1 MIVTILSSI
10 KNKEKIDEVFEF
22 ANVVLGAEKI
32 FYPAPEDGKMNKHS
46 IFCLNKRFLGYIDKS
61 DLVIA
66 IPKNI
71 FEVVSSDA
79 SDLAPHIEFGE
90 SVTHEMA
97 YTKHTGKPL
106 LIWR

>member
-1 MIVTILSSI
+1 MIITILSSL
-10 KNKEKIDEVFEF
+10 KNQEKINEVFEF

-32 FYPAPEDGKMNKHS
+32 FYPAPEEGKMNKHS
-46 IFCLNKRFLGYIDKS
+46 LFCLDKRFLDYIDLS

-71 FEVVSSDA
+71 FEVLSSDA
-79 SDLAPHIEFGE
+79 SDLAPYIEFDE
-90 SVTHEMA
+90 SVTYEMA
-97 YTKHTGKPL
+97 YAKHTGKPL